1 MSEPHRAAAVVAL
14 FEDTVRRLRA
24 ERGDDHPLAIVDEA
38 FAAVHARYP
47 DLSEA
52 EVHRAAKIRQFNAYS
67 SLFEA
72 AHGRDPASRDEL
84 FRWLATPDGR
94 AAMQEIGTAAR

>member
-1 MSEPHRAAAVVAL
+1 MSEPHRAAEAVAL

-24 ERGDDHPLAIVDEA
+24 ERGDDNPLDIADEA

-52 EVHRAAKIRQFNAYS
+52 ETKRMAEIRQFNAYS
-67 SLFEA
+67 FLFEV
-72 AHGRDPASRDEL
+72 AHHRAPNTVEEL
-84 FRWLATPDGR
+84 YRWLATPKGR
-94 AAMQEIGTAAR
+94 AAYQRSGRT

>member
-24 ERGDDHPLAIVDEA
+24 ERGDDDPLAIAEAA

-52 EVHRAAKIRQFNAYS
+52 EAGRAAAIRRSNAYCA
-67 SLFEA
+67 LFEA
-72 AHGRDPASRDEL
+72 ACH
-84 FRWLATPDGR
+84 R
-94 AAMQEIGTAAR
+94 APRHHRGALPMAGHARRP

>member
-1 MSEPHRAAAVVAL
+1 MSEPHRAAEVVSY
-14 FEDTVRRLRA
+14 FEATIVRLRA
-24 ERGDDHPLAIVDEA
+24 KRGDGDPLAMVDAA
-38 FAAVHARYP
+38 FAAVHACYP

-52 EVHRAAKIRQFNAYS
+52 EVHRAAEIRQFNAYS

-72 AHGRDPASRDEL
+72 AHGRDPGSRGEL

-94 AAMQEIGTAAR
+94 AAMHEIGTAAR